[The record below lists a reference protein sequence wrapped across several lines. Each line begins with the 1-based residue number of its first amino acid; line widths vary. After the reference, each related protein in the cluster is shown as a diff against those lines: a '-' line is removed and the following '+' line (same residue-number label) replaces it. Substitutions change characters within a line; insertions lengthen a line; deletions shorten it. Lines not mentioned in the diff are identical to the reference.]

1 MFNDQLY
8 DRVSQDLSLT
18 NIFIG
23 LKMPSS
29 STGTGSV
36 ENFVPK
42 PDIEESWSL
51 RAKLTSFTIVHNDFC
66 LPDKT
71 PLGKKTPSVTGRDCY
86 TPSSMEMCTPFVKR
100 SSTTSFLNKSRQ
112 RSVSGSSFSNEFMV
126 ETPCGK
132 TLDKIEE
139 SFSQMN
145 LDENCETKT
154 EAISYHWYFCD
165 VSVKG
170 FRDPQVGTVSSDPFD

>member
-1 MFNDQLY
+1 MFNDQLF

-23 LKMPSS
+23 LKVPSS
-29 STGTGSV
+29 TTSV
-36 ENFVPK
+36 ENCVHK

-51 RAKLTSFTIVHNDFC
+51 RTKMTCFNIVHNDFC

-71 PLGKKTPSVTGRDCY
+71 PRSKKTPFVTGRDCY
-86 TPSSMEMCTPFVKR
+86 TPSSMEMCTPFVNR
-100 SSTTSFLNKSRQ
+100 SSMTSFLNNTRQ
-112 RSVSGSSFSNEFMV
+112 RSVSGSSFTNEFMV

-139 SFSQMN
+139 NFSQMN
-145 LDENCETKT
+145 LDENYETKSD
-154 EAISYHWYFCD
+154 AISYHWYFCD
-165 VSVKG
+165 ASVKG